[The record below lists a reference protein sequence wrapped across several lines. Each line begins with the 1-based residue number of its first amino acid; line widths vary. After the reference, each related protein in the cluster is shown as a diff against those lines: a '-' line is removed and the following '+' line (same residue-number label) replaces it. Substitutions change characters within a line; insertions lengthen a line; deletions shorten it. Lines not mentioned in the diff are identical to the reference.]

1 MPGVAASLEVFART
15 RVRWLLG
22 AALVFSFVPLP
33 EGWYLGNAGEPVF
46 APLAPVLLLLSTGLV
61 GVSWYTLRVLMW
73 PLGKLRRLGE
83 R

>member
-1 MPGVAASLEVFART
+1 MPGVAASLEAFARV

-61 GVSWYTLRVLMW
+61 GMSWYALRALMW